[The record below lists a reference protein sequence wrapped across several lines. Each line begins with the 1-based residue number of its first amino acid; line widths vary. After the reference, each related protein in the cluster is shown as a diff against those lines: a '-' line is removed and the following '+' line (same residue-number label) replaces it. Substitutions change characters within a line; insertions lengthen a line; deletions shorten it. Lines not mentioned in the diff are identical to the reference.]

1 MYENC
6 SKVLRWLE
14 TREAVI
20 FRSWIY
26 SSFRS
31 SVRSLKTLRHSNE
44 ELRFYQGQIDVLEK
58 IVNLWE
64 DLKTHS
70 LEEVRNKEAP
80 K

>member
-1 MYENC
+1 
-6 SKVLRWLE
+6 
-14 TREAVI
+14 
-20 FRSWIY
+20 
-26 SSFRS
+26 
-31 SVRSLKTLRHSNE
+31 VRSLKTLRHSNE